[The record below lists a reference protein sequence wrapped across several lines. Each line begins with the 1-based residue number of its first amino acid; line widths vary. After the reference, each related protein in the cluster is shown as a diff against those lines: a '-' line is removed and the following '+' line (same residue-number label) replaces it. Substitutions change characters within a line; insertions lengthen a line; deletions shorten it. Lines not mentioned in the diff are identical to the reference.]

1 MERMRFLSLGPWT
14 LGALL
19 MLLTGCSGCGDGGGN
34 PEVRIAFFEVMAYD
48 QAYSEDPWGEDG
60 LPDFFVEVSV
70 QEAPY
75 ATSEV
80 AINGALP
87 VRLAAQD
94 LVFQGVE
101 LDQTVE
107 LRLFDQ
113 DDDSLD
119 DFVGQVTFVPR
130 DLMDDEPTRYSLYG
144 GYLQLDL
151 LLAW

>member
-1 MERMRFLSLGPWT
+1 MDRMRFLSWEPWT
-14 LGALL
+14 VGVLS
-19 MLLTGCSGCGDGGGN
+19 MLLAGCSGCGDGGGN
-34 PEVRIAFFEVMAYD
+34 PEVRISFFEVMAYD
-48 QAYSEDPWGEDG
+48 LDYVEDPWGEVG
-60 LPDFFVEVSV
+60 LPDFYVEVSV
-70 QEAPY
+70 QEQPY

-80 AINGALP
+80 VNNGTLP
-87 VRLAAQD
+87 VRLAVQD

-119 DFVGQVTFVPR
+119 DFVGQVTFVPG
-130 DLMDDEPTRYSLYG
+130 DLLNDEPTRQSLYG